1 MHIDDLRLI
10 IYECHLNKMTE
21 NFKYQRMIKLINSGL
36 KKTQIKVISF
46 LRNNLKTI
54 WFHLFDNILI
64 LSNLVSLP

>member
-1 MHIDDLRLI
+1 
-10 IYECHLNKMTE
+10 MTE

-54 WFHLFDNILI
+54 WFHLFDNF
-64 LSNLVSLP
+64 